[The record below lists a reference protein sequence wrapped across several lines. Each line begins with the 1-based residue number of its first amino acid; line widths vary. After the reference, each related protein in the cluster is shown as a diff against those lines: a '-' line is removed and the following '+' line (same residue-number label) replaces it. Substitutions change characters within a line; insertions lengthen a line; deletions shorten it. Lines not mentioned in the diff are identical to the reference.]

1 MLRKK
6 HRTRNVKWILEK
18 YYCKRLGNK
27 WILRCEQSDGKS
39 EMTLFQ
45 IPYVEMRRHQL
56 CDSGNPYD
64 PENYEYFKRRL
75 SRSARYSI
83 LLGRMRSN
91 LLKIQKGK
99 CPVCTNSLLNGE
111 DLEVHHILPRKDG
124 GSDKPKNLLL
134 LHKECHK
141 QVTNSKNENTIA
153 IWRQQ
158 GIIK

>member
-1 MLRKK
+1 M
-6 HRTRNVKWILEK
+6 I
-18 YYCKRLGNK
+18 
-27 WILRCEQSDGKS
+27 
-39 EMTLFQ
+39 
-45 IPYVEMRRHQL
+45 
-56 CDSGNPYD
+56 
-64 PENYEYFKRRL
+64 ENYEYFKRRL

-91 LLKIQKGK
+91 LGMY
-99 CPVCTNSLLNGE
+99 SLLNGE